1 MAYLWITELDRKP
14 VATGG
19 DSISQ
24 IARLPEVTTQQVD
37 FSGGATQSSAF
48 NVDTRFVRLYS
59 DVDCHV
65 LAGANPT
72 ATTAKMP
79 LSAGV
84 AETFGVDPGHKI
96 SVIAA

>member
-1 MAYLWITELDRKP
+1 MAYLWITEFDRKP

-24 IARLPEVTTQQVD
+24 IPCLPEVASQQVD
-37 FSGGATQSSAF
+37 FTAGATQSSAF

-65 LAGANPT
+65 LVGSNPT

-84 AETFGVDPGHKI
+84 AETFGVTPGHKI